1 MRVLI
6 ISAGVF
12 ASVSA
17 LANGPLIYNN
27 GGPDLASGNEMTQWL
42 QTEDFF
48 LNSAAILGGIR
59 FWTIED
65 PNSPYDGTVQ
75 WWIFESNGGI
85 PGPIVATGVA
95 VNPSK
100 VATGRDFF
108 GFLFEHEYMFKTTA
122 VALNANTR
130 YHLGLHVNT
139 TRGYG
144 SRDEIYWETT
154 APNGTQFGWES
165 DRGTMNNWFNNG
177 QEHAFELYAVPEP
190 ATLFVLGTGLAAL
203 AARRRR
209 K

>member
-1 MRVLI
+1 MKTLI
-6 ISAGVF
+6 IAVSALSG
-12 ASVSA
+12 ATA

-42 QTEDFF
+42 QTEDFV
-48 LNSAAILGGIR
+48 LTSAAILGGVR

-65 PNSPYDGTVQ
+65 PNSPYDGTVE
-75 WWIFESNGGI
+75 WWIFETNGGI
-85 PGPIVATGVA
+85 PGNIIANGIAT
-95 VNPSK
+95 PSK
-100 VATGRDFF
+100 VATGRDWF

-122 VALNANTR
+122 VALNANTL
-130 YHLGLHVNT
+130 YHLGLHVNV

-154 APNGTQFGWES
+154 APNGTFFGWES
-165 DRGTMNNWFNNG
+165 DRGTMNNWFNNS

-190 ATLFVLGTGLAAL
+190 ASVFALGAGLAAL